1 VATKVVETV
10 ISPSKGWPEVK
21 HAKTAALVAGSV
33 VALGAASP
41 AFAADATAGQHP
53 DPANVPH
60 GQQASH
66 QHAGFEDALNNKQL
80 GPDPTPL
87 VRSVAGADRLH
98 KGKTVGQHNHV
109 KRGEQGNSRGSSHP
123 GGAGSLT
130 KGLPL
135 LGGLPIG

>member
-1 VATKVVETV
+1 
-10 ISPSKGWPEVK
+10 VK

-53 DPANVPH
+53 NTAAMPQQKKAENH
-60 GQQASH
+60 GA
-66 QHAGFEDALNNKQL
+66 AEDALSGKQV
-80 GPDPTPL
+80 GAGQAMPL
-87 VRSVAGADRLH
+87 VRSLTGGQKMPD
-98 KGKTVGQHNHV
+98 KGKAVGQHNNI
-109 KRGEQGNSRGSSHP
+109 KQGKQSPQQQGKNNGSSP
-123 GGAGSLT
+123 LGGLGSVT